1 MDHRRNN
8 YKETFD
14 LDIEIVYHN
23 NYATATS
30 MIFVNK
36 EADCGLK
43 FNTVLKNE
51 REYKFIMTSVSMTRP
66 ETK

>member
-8 YKETFD
+8 YKET

-23 NYATATS
+23 YAIATS

-43 FNTVLKNE
+43 LNTVLENE
-51 REYKFIMTSVSMTRP
+51 REYKFIMTSVSTTRP
-66 ETK
+66 EKK